1 MRLADGGTAVPG
13 RNPGPHAEVAEP
25 PNHDRRGRGCCAE
38 ILKAERGRQRALGQG
53 HAGAAGQAGP
63 AGGPHV
69 RPRATDGSS
78 ASVSS
83 RPPATRLCEPGG
95 DTRTVGGGQ
104 SDGGIPSPA
113 SEAAEGRSSQGTGV
127 TLRERPTYLIKQG
140 KHVAQPVGDLDAQEC
155 GELRD
160 ADPLAPPLPGARRVL
175 VQVLLKLFRFQ
186 AEEKEERTFSI
197 NLRDARSRRF
207 TATCRH

>member
-95 DTRTVGGGQ
+95 DTA
-104 SDGGIPSPA
+104 DGGRRAERRGDSLPCFRGRGRTLVAGDRGHA
-113 SEAAEGRSSQGTGV
+113 SGAADLPRQTG
-127 TLRERPTYLIKQG
+127 K
-140 KHVAQPVGDLDAQEC
+140 
-155 GELRD
+155 
-160 ADPLAPPLPGARRVL
+160 
-175 VQVLLKLFRFQ
+175 
-186 AEEKEERTFSI
+186 
-197 NLRDARSRRF
+197 
-207 TATCRH
+207 TCRPACRRPRRPGTRQTPRRRPSGPATPGRPPRTCPGPSQAFPVSG

>member
-1 MRLADGGTAVPG
+1 M
-13 RNPGPHAEVAEP
+13 
-25 PNHDRRGRGCCAE
+25 
-38 ILKAERGRQRALGQG
+38 
-53 HAGAAGQAGP
+53 
-63 AGGPHV
+63 
-69 RPRATDGSS
+69 
-78 ASVSS
+78 
-83 RPPATRLCEPGG
+83 
-95 DTRTVGGGQ
+95 GGGL

-127 TLRERPTYLIKQG
+127 TLREWPTYLVKQG
-140 KHVAQPVGDLDAQEC
+140 KHVAQPVGDLDAQER
-155 GELRD
+155 GKLRD

-197 NLRDARSRRF
+197 NLWDARSRRF